1 MVRQVRPAV
10 VRIIAGSSVGTGFI
24 FQLDGE
30 AAYVMTNHHVI
41 AGYSVPTVRVR
52 DSDDYNGSVISSDS
66 IRDLA
71 VIRICCGRFTAVDFA
86 EETDLVVGAEIVN
99 IGYALGLSGQATVS
113 TGIISAVRYDS
124 HRSIDVIQTD
134 ASINPGNSGGPML
147 TLDGRVLGV
156 NTFKYVG
163 TSVEGVGFALS
174 GPHVK
179 GRIPHLL
186 SGQVTS
192 ATPVPQ
198 NTPVS
203 PTPTSMPTP
212 TPSMPTVLHGP
223 LAGRLELEWKLSAIL
238 MAKKHHSG
246 DMGMEATFHNPPGVT
261 DWYYGFIFA
270 REHGAAVLAIVF
282 DDGYWAVSRWIRDR
296 GHRIEDSGRLPLGA
310 LKTGGSSR
318 NHVRINVEGD
328 AVTFYVNGERASRDA
343 DISVFEIA
351 SGGDFGI
358 LVSGDFPRP
367 AQGERGP
374 VMLYENYQVW
384 KP

>member
-1 MVRQVRPAV
+1 M
-10 VRIIAGSSVGTGFI
+10 
-24 FQLDGE
+24 
-30 AAYVMTNHHVI
+30 
-41 AGYSVPTVRVR
+41 
-52 DSDDYNGSVISSDS
+52 
-66 IRDLA
+66 
-71 VIRICCGRFTAVDFA
+71 IRICCDRFTAVEFA
-86 EETDLVVGAEIVN
+86 DESDVVVGSEIVN

-134 ASINPGNSGGPML
+134 APINPGNSGGPML
-147 TLDGRVLGV
+147 TVDGRVLGV

-163 TSVEGVGFALS
+163 TSVEGLGFALS

-179 GRIPHLL
+179 ERIPHLL
-186 SGQVTS
+186 SGHVIS
-192 ATPVPQ
+192 PTPVPQ
-198 NTPVS
+198 NTPL
-203 PTPTSMPTP
+203 PPTP
-212 TPSMPTVLHGP
+212 TPTPRMPTILHGP
-223 LAGRLELEWKLSAIL
+223 LAGGLELEWQLSAIL
-238 MAKKHHSG
+238 MAGKHHTG

-296 GHRIEDSGRLPLGA
+296 GHRIEDSGRLPPGA
-310 LKTGGSSR
+310 LKLAGGSR
-318 NHVRINVEGD
+318 NHIRIIVEGD
-328 AVTFYVNGERASRDA
+328 ALTFYVNGERASSDA

-367 AQGERGP
+367 RQDELGP